1 MTSTRTKINKFRT
14 ANDAQPH
21 TRHSTVYLL
30 QDVPSSSDSL
40 REALNLK
47 YEQEHGFEI
56 QDVSIGLSPGLLYT
70 GVIARG
76 YPPEWANAVH
86 RLTDVS
92 PSVANKTAAGT
103 LLVPVDGKV
112 FALTFGMG
120 HLLLDQSRV
129 TPGFGFH
136 FALRVLKPDAVRQVT
151 HSMMDA
157 RGRTDR
163 NSAAQD
169 QHIHGFG
176 IEEYGEVVSRLA
188 GKLGETSLTL
198 SKGRKQSVQISGTDA
213 LKIHLGA
220 EPNDLLADLAELN
233 RIATTESP
241 APEFDAIAR
250 VRPLKAAD
258 ERRPEL
264 DRKLETLLGDPSAGS
279 IAVTVPTTLL
289 DEEDGAMSFWV
300 KVGPRRESVPELD
313 LEHILVKTRCLQE
326 GERLSAL
333 TKGYIQ
339 MCRDADGENVAS
351 PRIPAHKWLAAEV
364 ALGTSHF
371 FLHEGR
377 WYEVGDQHLE
387 SIQQQVGTLL
397 QASTGLS
404 LIDWTADLKDEKEY
418 NREAAKHGY
427 VCLDRALIKTDLH
440 PRGFESCDLFGPSNE
455 LVHVKRAK
463 STAPLNHLFAQGRVS
478 ADVLHWDSTARSKL
492 LAKVRERNPQHP
504 VEDDFMPR
512 KVIYGISLKSGK
524 PLTVKNLFTFA
535 QVSLL
540 QAAVALRNS
549 GIDVAVVNIPTVP

>member
-1 MTSTRTKINKFRT
+1 MTSTRIQSSHFRT
-14 ANDAQPH
+14 TGDAQPH
-21 TRHSTVYLL
+21 TRRSTVYLL

-56 QDVSIGLSPGLLYT
+56 QDVGIGLSPGLLYT

-76 YPPEWANAVH
+76 RPPEWADAIH
-86 RLTDVS
+86 RLTDVF
-92 PSVANKTAAGT
+92 PGVVNKTTAGA

-112 FALTFGMG
+112 LALTFGMG
-120 HLLLDQSRV
+120 HLLLNQSRV
-129 TPGFGFH
+129 TPGFGFSV
-136 FALRVLKPDAVRQVT
+136 ALRVLKPDAVRQVT

-169 QHIHGFG
+169 QHIQGFG

-213 LKIHLGA
+213 LKIHLGT
-220 EPNDLLADLAELN
+220 EPNDLLADLAELD

-250 VRPLKAAD
+250 VRPLKVAD

-264 DRKLETLLGDPSAGS
+264 DRRLETLLGDPSAGS
-279 IAVTVPTTLL
+279 IAVAVPTTLL

-300 KVGPRRESVPELD
+300 KVGPRRESIGELD
-313 LEHILVKTRCLQE
+313 LEHVLVQTRRLQE

-339 MCRDADGENVAS
+339 MCRDADGEDAAS

-364 ALGTSHF
+364 SFGTSHF
-371 FLHEGR
+371 FLHEGH

-387 SIQQQVGTLL
+387 SIRQQVGTLL
-397 QASTGLS
+397 QTSTGLS

-427 VCLDRALIKTDLH
+427 VCLDRARITTDLH
-440 PRGFESCDLFGPSNE
+440 PHGFESCDLFGPSNE

-463 STAPLNHLFAQGRVS
+463 STAPLNHLFAQGRIS
-478 ADVLHWDSTARSKL
+478 AHALHWDSAARSKL
-492 LAKVRERNPQHP
+492 LSKVREQNPQHP
-504 VEDDFMPR
+504 LEDDFMPR

-549 GIDVAVVNIPTVP
+549 GIEVAVVNIPTVP